1 MERALV
7 VAPRE
12 ILEEEEMGCVAGC
25 GETVGS
31 VATERPHAQGVISES
46 REALV
51 ARRALGASPALVEA

>member
-25 GETVGS
+25 GEI
-31 VATERPHAQGVISES
+31 VATIWQRSAQGVISES
-46 REALV
+46 LEALV